1 VVEPQIAR
9 RTWRTV
15 EPIHSAMYFDPEAR
29 ACYDRIGLGNMTLQ
43 YFASR
48 AAPLGPVSAE
58 VVIST
63 FFNFCPDLVRAAI
76 PKAWE
81 LATPERVLAARIEG
95 AEQLLLRAFGALAE
109 GPDIAEAAR
118 LARRAAEAAC
128 VHLEGRP
135 LFAAHASL
143 PWPDDDSPHLVLW
156 HAQTLLREY
165 RGDGHIAV
173 LLADGL
179 TGLEAL
185 VIHAATGELPVKS
198 LRVTRAWPDEEWNAT
213 VEALQQRGVLQPGD
227 ELVLTTLGTQQ
238 RAAIEQRTDEL
249 SVPAYAVLG
258 EDGCARL
265 RSLARPLSQALMATG
280 VLVFNVPTLPEESA

>member
-1 VVEPQIAR
+1 VVDSLIAR

-15 EPIHSAMYFDPEAR
+15 EPIHSAMYFDADAR
-29 ACYDRIGLGNMTLQ
+29 ACYDRIGLDNLTLQ

-48 AAPLGPVSAE
+48 AAPLGAVSAE

-63 FFNFCPDLVRAAI
+63 FFNFCPDLVRSAI
-76 PKAWE
+76 PKVWE
-81 LATPERVLAARIEG
+81 MVTPERVLAARLDG
-95 AEQLLLRAFGALAE
+95 ADQLLRRAFGDLVTAPELE
-109 GPDIAEAAR
+109 EAAA
-118 LARRAAEAAC
+118 LARRAAETAC
-128 VHLEGRP
+128 EHPEGRP
-135 LFAAHASL
+135 LFAGHASL

-185 VIHAATGELPVKS
+185 VIHAATGEISPKS
-198 LRVTRAWPDEEWNAT
+198 LRVTRAWPDDEWNAT
-213 VEALQQRGVLQPGD
+213 VEALQQRGVLEQGD
-227 ELVLTTLGTQQ
+227 ALALTAQGTEQ
-238 RAAIEQRTDEL
+238 RALVEQRTDEL
-249 SVPAYAVLG
+249 SAPAYAALG

-265 RSLARPLSQALMATG
+265 RALARPFSQAVIDTG
-280 VLVFNVPTLPEESA
+280 VLVFNVQTLPEDQQ